1 MPATDPTNPN
11 VAIPLGADDF
21 TRIRGISPKNANR
34 LYEAG
39 ILTFA
44 KLGNMSPHEIIA
56 RIGAL
61 HGVTVESITKRDWIG
76 QARALSSKMV
86 ESTETAAADSQPRAD
101 FAVKLQLNND
111 NTVRQTHV
119 MHMQSGGEAIW
130 DGLAGE
136 WLIDFFAQRAN
147 LSLAGPEANAL
158 AVTEAAPPSMESGGE
173 SGGESGAETKGKT
186 KKAAEGATKTTTNA
200 RPPAAADE
208 LKGQARLRD
217 LALAQAHGAH
227 YSRAISSGKPFDVR
241 LLLDLS
247 EIKSPQDAPL
257 DYAAAIYA
265 KSLGSQGN
273 YKVGEMR
280 GTANPAEEVA
290 LKFEGAKLPQG
301 VYRLQAT
308 VTLTLPATSNGAV
321 TSSQYLDCGLL
332 QVC

>member
-1 MPATDPTNPN
+1 MTILAEVMIMPATDPTNPN

-44 KLGNMSPHEIIA
+44 KLANLSPDEIIA

-76 QARALSSKMV
+76 QARELSSKMV
-86 ESTETAAADSQPRAD
+86 ESTETAVADSQLRAD

-111 NTVRQTHV
+111 NTVRHTHV

-130 DGLAGE
+130 DGLVGE

-147 LSLAGPEANAL
+147 LSMAGPEANAS
-158 AVTEAAPPSMESGGE
+158 AVIEAAPPSMKAEEEAEVESGGE
-173 SGGESGAETKGKT
+173 TKAKT
-186 KKAAEGATKTTTNA
+186 KKVAEGATKTTTNA

-217 LALAQAHGAH
+217 
-227 YSRAISSGKPFDVR
+227 
-241 LLLDLS
+241 
-247 EIKSPQDAPL
+247 
-257 DYAAAIYA
+257 
-265 KSLGSQGN
+265 
-273 YKVGEMR
+273 
-280 GTANPAEEVA
+280 
-290 LKFEGAKLPQG
+290 
-301 VYRLQAT
+301 
-308 VTLTLPATSNGAV
+308 
-321 TSSQYLDCGLL
+321 
-332 QVC
+332 

>member
-1 MPATDPTNPN
+1 MIMPATDPTNPN
-11 VAIPLGADDF
+11 AAIPLGADDF

-44 KLGNMSPHEIIA
+44 KLANMSPNEIIA

-61 HGVTVESITKRDWIG
+61 HGVTVESVTKRDWIG
-76 QARALSSKMV
+76 QARELSSKMV
-86 ESTETAAADSQPRAD
+86 DATESSAADSQLRAD

-111 NTVRQTHV
+111 NTVSQTHV

-130 DGLAGE
+130 DGLVGE
-136 WLIDFFAQRAN
+136 RLIDFFAQRAN
-147 LSLAGPEANAL
+147 LSLAGPEANAV
-158 AVTEAAPPSMESGGE
+158 AVIEAAPLSIESEGE
-173 SGGESGAETKGKT
+173 SEGVTKGMS
-186 KKAAEGATKTTTNA
+186 KKAAEVATKTTTIA
-200 RPPAAADE
+200 RPPAVAGE
-208 LKGQARLRD
+208 LIGRARLRD
-217 LALAQAHGAH
+217 LALAQAQAPH
-227 YSRAISSGKPFDVR
+227 YTRAISSGKPFDVR

-273 YKVGEMR
+273 YKVGEIR
-280 GTANPAEEVA
+280 GTAKPVDEVA
-290 LKFEGAKLPQG
+290 LKYEGAILPQG

-308 VTLTLPATSNGAV
+308 VTLTLPSTSNGAL
-321 TSSQYLDCGLL
+321 TSSHYLDCGLL